1 MKNIHKNILHL
12 EPDRGLLND
21 PNGLVFFKNKYYVF
35 HQWNRFTLDHSY
47 KEWGLF
53 TSSDLLHWNHEG
65 SAILPDSLKDKDGVY
80 SGSATVKDDQ
90 LHIFFTGNCRKD
102 GQRHSYQR
110 HAILHK
116 NHSFIKQESSI
127 STPAECTEHFRDPY
141 VNKTANGWQ
150 MIVGGQT
157 KDYKGAVVIYNSTD
171 LNDWHYQGI
180 FFTDDTLDQMCECP
194 NLVYFDEK
202 DLLIVCPQKR
212 DIETDKDI
220 SSYAGYI
227 VGKQNGY
234 QFLPESQIQILDDGF
249 DFYAPQ
255 VFTDKNDRKIM
266 LGWMSRMSEEQ
277 EKECPTR
284 KWGYIHCLTIP
295 RELKF
300 IDGKLYQKPLKE
312 YEDALAFEREYFND
326 DIAFNSSKNF
336 EVFKVKP
343 AKESTLKIKLFNSN
357 ICVEYDRNEFIL
369 KRKNWVNGEYEKRV
383 LKLDTLEN
391 ISFYCDRSAIEIFI
405 NNGEHVMSAR
415 YFCFDEERKNEFY
428 SDKKIKVSVSQLKL

>member
-12 EPDRGLLND
+12 EPDRGLIND
-21 PNGLVFFKNKYYVF
+21 PNGLVFFQNKYYVF
-35 HQWNRFTLDHSY
+35 HQWNRFALDHSY

-53 TSSDLLHWNHEG
+53 TSYDLIHWNHEG
-65 SAILPDSLKDKDGVY
+65 SAILPDSFKDKDGVY
-80 SGSATVKDDQ
+80 SGSAVVKDNQ
-90 LHIFFTGNCRKD
+90 LHVFFTGNCRNN

-110 HAILHK
+110 HAILYK
-116 NHSFIKQESSI
+116 DISFIKQKNSI

-141 VNKTANGWQ
+141 VSRTANGWQ

-157 KDYKGAVVIYNSTD
+157 KDYMGAVAIYNSTD

-180 FFTDDTLDQMCECP
+180 FFTDDALDQMCECP
-194 NLVYFDEK
+194 NLAHFDTK

-212 DIETDKDI
+212 DIEIDKDI

-227 VGKQNGY
+227 VGKQDENK
-234 QFLPESQIQILDDGF
+234 FLPESKIHYLDDGF

-255 VFTDKNDRKIM
+255 VFTDKNNRKIM
-266 LGWMSRMSEEQ
+266 LGWMTRMSEQQ

-300 IDGKLYQKPLKE
+300 IDGKLYQTPLSE
-312 YEDALAFEREYFND
+312 YENALDIEREYFSA
-326 DIAFNSSKNF
+326 DITFNSSKNF
-336 EVFKVKP
+336 EVFKVE
-343 AKESTLKIKLFNSN
+343 AKDAPLKIELFNSN
-357 ICVEYDRNEFIL
+357 ICVEYDGNEFIL
-369 KRKNWVNGEYEKRV
+369 KRKNWVNDEYEKRV
-383 LKLDTLEN
+383 VKLDTLEN

-405 NNGEHVMSAR
+405 NGGEHVMSAR
-415 YFCFDEERKNEFY
+415 YFCFDEERENRFY
-428 SDKKIKVSVSQLKL
+428 SDKKIKVNVSQLKL